1 VLDSVIPQTIYRC
14 ICFRN
19 HNQFPLLE
27 QDRSI
32 EKDCREKRALSL
44 LMSKEDGALVIHQA
58 FRAIGRM
65 LLNRRVGP
73 RLLNRRMLIPSCAKE
88 AEMLKRASALL
99 AVSLLVTL
107 GFAKDKKNTLP
118 PYVLSA
124 KTVAVIIDPN
134 AGISIDDPRA
144 NQDAQKDV
152 EAALV
157 NWGRFEPVLSRQTAD
172 LIIVLRK
179 GNGPTMNETIPD
191 PRRTPTNNG
200 VPMGGQNGPQP
211 GMSGQPGLGSGQQP
225 PSPQTEIGQA
235 VDSFVVYKGGDERPL
250 DTPPAWRYVGA
261 DGLSP
266 HSVPAVAAFRK
277 AVENAEKAAAAKKP

>member
-1 VLDSVIPQTIYRC
+1 
-14 ICFRN
+14 
-19 HNQFPLLE
+19 
-27 QDRSI
+27 
-32 EKDCREKRALSL
+32 
-44 LMSKEDGALVIHQA
+44 
-58 FRAIGRM
+58 
-65 LLNRRVGP
+65 
-73 RLLNRRMLIPSCAKE
+73 MLIASKAKE
-88 AEMLKRASALL
+88 AEMLKRASTLF

-118 PYVLSA
+118 AYVLSA

-144 NQDAQKDV
+144 NEDAQKDV
-152 EAALV
+152 ETALL

-179 GNGPTMNETIPD
+179 GNGRTMNETIPD
-191 PRRTPTNNG
+191 SRQNNQVGVMTPTNNG
-200 VPMGGQNGPQP
+200 VSMGGQNGPQP
-211 GMSGQPGLGSGQQP
+211 GISSRSGQQS
-225 PSPQTEIGQA
+225 PSPQTEIGQD
-235 VDSFVVYKGGDERPL
+235 DSFVVYKGGDERPL
-250 DTPPAWRYVGA
+250 ETSPAWRFLGA